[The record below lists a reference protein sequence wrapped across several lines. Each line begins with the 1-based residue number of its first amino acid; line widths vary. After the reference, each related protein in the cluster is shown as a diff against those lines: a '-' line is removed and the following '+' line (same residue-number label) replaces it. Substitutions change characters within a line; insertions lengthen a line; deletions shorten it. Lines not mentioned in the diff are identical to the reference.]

1 MYDAAIIGGG
11 VTGCM
16 MAREL
21 SRYDIKVILLEKEE
35 DVACG
40 TSKGNSAVIH
50 AGFDAKPGTWKARMN
65 VRGNVLYPGL
75 CQELDVPYINN
86 GSLVVAVDDGEMKIL
101 EKLLNQGKVN
111 GVPGLEIIG
120 HDELMKM
127 EPNLNPAAKA
137 ALYAPT
143 GGIICPYEFTI
154 ALAENASQNGVEFRF
169 DSPVTEITGESG
181 CFIIKTPH
189 ESIRSRFII
198 NAAGLFAD
206 EISRVAGAEE
216 YTITPRKGEY
226 LVFDKKF
233 GGLINKVLFP
243 TPSEISK
250 GILVCPTVDGNI
262 FIGPNSND
270 IEDKTDVGVTR
281 EGIEEII
288 DGGKKLVPDLPLSGV
303 ITSFAGL
310 RAVSNTNDFIIEA
323 SKKVKGFINVGG
335 IQSPGFTSSPA
346 IAETVMEILKEEGMD
361 LREKA
366 DFVPT
371 RPKKYRFREMDN
383 LARQRLIQEN
393 PAFGHVICRCETVT
407 EAEIVDA
414 VRRPLGAKSLD
425 GVKRRTR
432 AGMGRCQGGFCSS
445 RVVSILARELGV
457 DPLEITKSGKGSEI
471 LKGRYKEFILEKEE
485 SPIAPPGIGTEYDS
499 LAEMGSRS
507 REGGAANAL

>member
-1 MYDAAIIGGG
+1 MYDAVIIGGG

-16 MAREL
+16 IAREL

-40 TSKGNSAVIH
+40 TSKANSAVIH
-50 AGFDAKPGTWKARMN
+50 AGFDAKPGTWKAKMN
-65 VRGNVLYPGL
+65 VRGNVLFPGI
-75 CQELDVPYINN
+75 CDELDVPYINN
-86 GSLVVAVDDGEMKIL
+86 GSLVVAVEDGEIKIL
-101 EKLLNQGKVN
+101 EKLLNQGRVN

-127 EPNLNPAAKA
+127 EPNLNTKAKA

-143 GGIICPYEFTI
+143 AGIVCPYEFTI
-154 ALAENASQNGVEFRF
+154 ALAENAAINGVEFRF
-169 DSPVTEITGESG
+169 NSPVIEIAAEDGG
-181 CFIIKTPH
+181 FIVKTPH
-189 ESIRSRFII
+189 DFVKTRFVI
-198 NAAGLFAD
+198 NAAGLFSD
-206 EISRVAGAEE
+206 EISKMAGAEE

-226 LVFDKKF
+226 LIFDKKF
-233 GGLINKVLFP
+233 GSLIKKVIFP

-270 IEDKTDVGVTR
+270 IRDKTDVGVTR

-288 DGGKKLVPDLPLSGV
+288 EGGKKLVPELPLSGV

-323 SKKVKGFINVGG
+323 SRKVKGFVNVGG
-335 IQSPGFTSSPA
+335 IQSPGFTSAPA
-346 IAETVMEILKEEGMD
+346 IAETVIEILKEEGMD
-361 LREKA
+361 LREKPG
-366 DFVPT
+366 FVPT
-371 RPKKYRFREMDN
+371 RPRKYRFREMDN
-383 LARQRLIQEN
+383 LTRQKLIEEN

-414 VRRPLGAKSLD
+414 IRRPLGAKSLD
-425 GVKRRTR
+425 GIKRRTR

-445 RVVSILARELGV
+445 RVLSILARELKI
-457 DPLEITKSGKGSEI
+457 DPLQVTKCGPGSEI
-471 LKGRYKEFILEKEE
+471 LKGGYREFIAEKDMDEYLNTVEVE
-485 SPIAPPGIGTEYDS
+485 SLS
-499 LAEMGSRS
+499 WK
-507 REGGAANAL
+507 GGATNAL